1 MKSKAPRF
9 MISAAG
15 SNSGKTTVTS
25 AILKAFAMK
34 GKKVAAF
41 KAGPDYIDPMFHS
54 KIIKIPSRNLDKFM
68 IGDNNCRY
76 IMGKNSM
83 GTDVSII
90 EGVMGYYDGIGHNTS
105 CSSYELASALNCPV
119 VLVINPNGMAASVCA
134 IIEGFKNFREKSNIK
149 GVILNNVSHAMFEY
163 YKKIIES
170 NTDVRVY
177 GYMPR
182 LENCRLESRHLG
194 LVTAEEIGNLE
205 SIIEELGEQA
215 LRSIDL
221 EGLYTLAENSDFIE
235 YDEPTVNYMGN
246 TKIAVAWDKA
256 FCFYYQDNL
265 DVLAGMGAEIVK
277 FSPLK
282 DKELPKG
289 IGGLY
294 IGGGYPELYM
304 DELSGNKSMLADIKE
319 KISAG
324 LPTFAECGGY
334 MYLMDSFTDKDGKVY
349 TLAGAID
356 GNSYMT
362 GSLKRFG
369 YISLT
374 SQNNNLMCGMGESI
388 NGHEFHYSDSTN
400 TGNSF
405 LAEKPE
411 SDRSWKAVI
420 ADDTKF
426 VGYPH
431 INFMGNL
438 RFAENFIKKSI
449 EYYKSSIP
457 GREAQK
463 IDATI

>member
-1 MKSKAPRF
+1 MRLKAPRV

-25 AILKAFAMK
+25 AILKAYAMK
-34 GKKVAAF
+34 EKKVSVF

-54 KIIKIPSRNLDKFM
+54 RVIKVPSRNLDKFM
-68 IGDNNCRY
+68 MGENNCRY
-76 IMGKNSM
+76 IMGKNSEGM
-83 GTDVSII
+83 DISII
-90 EGVMGYYDGIGHNTS
+90 EGVMGYYDGIGYNTS
-105 CSSYELASALNCPV
+105 CSSYELASALSCPV
-119 VLVINPNGMAASVCA
+119 VLVINPSSMAASVCA
-134 IIEGFKNFREKSNIK
+134 IIEGFKNFREKSNIR

-170 NTDVRVY
+170 NTGVTVY
-177 GYMPR
+177 GYMPH

-215 LRSIDL
+215 LKSIDL
-221 EGLYTLAENSDFIE
+221 EGLYSLAESSDFIE
-235 YDEPTVNYMGN
+235 YEEPIINYIGN

-265 DVLAGMGAEIVK
+265 DVLAQMGAEIVK

-282 DKELPKG
+282 DKELPRD

-294 IGGGYPELYM
+294 MGGGYPELYM
-304 DELSGNKSMLADIKE
+304 DELSGNKTMLADIKE
-319 KISAG
+319 KISQG

-334 MYLMDSFTDKDGKVY
+334 MYLMESFADKEGKVY
-349 TLAGAID
+349 SLAGAIE

-362 GSLKRFG
+362 KSLKRFG

-374 SQNNNLMCGMGESI
+374 SRNSNLMCGMGESI
-388 NGHEFHYSDSTN
+388 NGHEFHYSDSSN
-400 TGNSF
+400 TGDSF
-405 LAEKPE
+405 LAVKPE

-426 VGYPH
+426 MGYPH

-438 RFAENFIKKSI
+438 SFAENFIKKST
-449 EYYKSSIP
+449 EYDTSSRQL
-457 GREAQK
+457 GLSF
-463 IDATI
+463 